1 MLFLLSWIKKFKI
14 THVSSIFFLFNNFIC
29 VDMYLEGNIY
39 LHLYIFFVWYSP
51 KHDNQL
57 TIYVISMSLWI
68 NVTSLPF
75 MEPSVHVWI
84 LKVCRKLGRNIIRKV
99 KVENKKCM
107 FKKHLN
113 SSKLSEHVRLRT
125 ISLWLSLELPQ
136 TNKSEFESEK

>member
-1 MLFLLSWIKKFKI
+1 MFLIYF
-14 THVSSIFFLFNNFIC
+14 TFLIISYVLIC
-29 VDMYLEGNIY
+29 ILKEI
-39 LHLYIFFVWYSP
+39 YIFIYTFCFVWYSP

-113 SSKLSEHVRLRT
+113 SSKLSEQVRLRT

>member
-1 MLFLLSWIKKFKI
+1 MFLVYFFLLIISY
-14 THVSSIFFLFNNFIC
+14 VLIC
-29 VDMYLEGNIY
+29 ILKEI
-39 LHLYIFFVWYSP
+39 YIFIYTFCFVWYSP

-75 MEPSVHVWI
+75 MEPSVHVWN
-84 LKVCRKLGRNIIRKV
+84 LKVSRKLGRNIIRKL

-125 ISLWLSLELPQ
+125 ISFWLSLELPQ
-136 TNKSEFESEK
+136 TNKSEFESKK